1 MLKLTYKNKYGSVEM
16 AGGGKGSPLRITNIE
31 GLGLAEME
39 HTTVSYA
46 GSDGQ
51 ETVSSRALPRSITV
65 SGDVCATSA
74 AKELRRAVGI
84 VCEPGY
90 LYISDG
96 GEMQRRIFCSQTVFP
111 DAERILQGKIAAFAM
126 QFVCDNPFFEDAE
139 DTAAKLYSRTKNL
152 STTFTLPCTFGSTS
166 TGASIMI
173 DSRRS
178 IEPIIKIY
186 TPVSTSSAETVTIT
200 NAATGKSIKLAL
212 TYTAGDVLTI
222 DVKNRTVVSTKLG
235 NIADKLSDDTYLG
248 EFRLIGG
255 KNTITAAVG
264 SISSRVTIE
273 CVYNNQYDEAMII

>member
-1 MLKLTYKNKYGSVEM
+1 
-16 AGGGKGSPLRITNIE
+16 
-31 GLGLAEME
+31 
-39 HTTVSYA
+39 
-46 GSDGQ
+46 
-51 ETVSSRALPRSITV
+51 
-65 SGDVCATSA
+65 
-74 AKELRRAVGI
+74 
-84 VCEPGY
+84 
-90 LYISDG
+90 
-96 GEMQRRIFCSQTVFP
+96 
-111 DAERILQGKIAAFAM
+111 
-126 QFVCDNPFFEDAE
+126 
-139 DTAAKLYSRTKNL
+139 
-152 STTFTLPCTFGSTS
+152 
-166 TGASIMI
+166 MI